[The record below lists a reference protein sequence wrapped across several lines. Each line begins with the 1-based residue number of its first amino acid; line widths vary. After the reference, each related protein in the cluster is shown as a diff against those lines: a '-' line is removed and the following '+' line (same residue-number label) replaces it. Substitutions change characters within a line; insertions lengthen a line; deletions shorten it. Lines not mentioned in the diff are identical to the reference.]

1 MSRPSGLRK
10 FVGPPGP
17 APARG
22 APSPVPPGTAAAA
35 PAAAP
40 AAGLPG
46 SGPRAQTAPD
56 QAVPGPLQAALGTPP
71 GPQDD
76 AEEHCEFCATGIPSE
91 HGHVADLEQSSLAC
105 ACRACYLLF
114 TAVSIRGDD
123 PPEPPAI
130 STRRDDPALRSPG
143 GLPPEPPAPG
153 SPGSERTPRR
163 GASPRRGLGRYRS
176 VPDRYLRDS
185 SRPMSAMEWDE
196 LQIPVGLAFFLNS
209 SERGLGG
216 FYPSPAGAT
225 ECTLDLAAWQ
235 RLAAAYPLLDAAEP
249 DVEAVLLCRE
259 SHASEVEYFIVPIDV
274 CYELAGRMRMLWK
287 GFDGGSEARASI
299 EEFLAG
305 VRTRARE
312 APASAASQQDAHHG

>member
-22 APSPVPPGTAAAA
+22 APSPAPPAQA
-35 PAAAP
+35 
-40 AAGLPG
+40 LPD
-46 SGPRAQTAPD
+46 PQVLPD
-56 QAVPGPLQAALGTPP
+56 PVQAALSTAPAP
-71 GPQDD
+71 RDD
-76 AEEHCEFCATGIPSE
+76 AEEHCEFCATGIPPV

-114 TAVSIRGDD
+114 TQAGQAWGDS
-123 PPEPPAI
+123 PPA
-130 STRRDDPALRSPG
+130 S
-143 GLPPEPPAPG
+143 PPA
-153 SPGSERTPRR
+153 SPSPDGARR
-163 GASPRRGLGRYRS
+163 GSARYRS

-185 SRPMSAMEWDE
+185 SRPMSALEWDE

-225 ECTLDLAAWQ
+225 ECTLDLAAWE
-235 RLAAAYPLLDAAEP
+235 RLAAAYPLLGAAEP

-259 SHASEVEYFIVPIDV
+259 SHASEAEYFIVPIDV

-312 APASAASQQDAHHG
+312 APASAAPQQDAHHG

>member
-1 MSRPSGLRK
+1 
-10 FVGPPGP
+10 
-17 APARG
+17 
-22 APSPVPPGTAAAA
+22 
-35 PAAAP
+35 
-40 AAGLPG
+40 
-46 SGPRAQTAPD
+46 
-56 QAVPGPLQAALGTPP
+56 
-71 GPQDD
+71 
-76 AEEHCEFCATGIPSE
+76 
-91 HGHVADLEQSSLAC
+91 VADLEQSSLAC

-114 TAVSIRGDD
+114 TQAGQAWDD
-123 PPEPPAI
+123 NPPASPA
-130 STRRDDPALRSPG
+130 STSPEG
-143 GLPPEPPAPG
+143 V
-153 SPGSERTPRR
+153 RR
-163 GASPRRGLGRYRS
+163 GSARYRS

-235 RLAAAYPLLDAAEP
+235 RLATAYPLLGAAEP
-249 DVEAVLLCRE
+249 DVEAVLLCRD
-259 SHASEVEYFIVPIDV
+259 SHASDAEYFIVPIDV

-299 EEFLAG
+299 DEFLTG

-312 APASAASQQDAHHG
+312 VPASVAAQQDPDHG

>member
-1 MSRPSGLRK
+1 MSPPSGLRR

-22 APSPVPPGTAAAA
+22 APSPAPPAQA
-35 PAAAP
+35 
-40 AAGLPG
+40 LPD
-46 SGPRAQTAPD
+46 PQVLPD
-56 QAVPGPLQAALGTPP
+56 PVQAALASAPAP
-71 GPQDD
+71 RDD

-114 TAVSIRGDD
+114 TQ
-123 PPEPPAI
+123 
-130 STRRDDPALRSPG
+130 
-143 GLPPEPPAPG
+143 
-153 SPGSERTPRR
+153 PRAGR
-163 GASPRRGLGRYRS
+163 GRYRS

-225 ECTLDLAAWQ
+225 ECTLDLAAWE
-235 RLAAAYPLLDAAEP
+235 RLATAYPLLGAAEP
-249 DVEAVLLCRE
+249 DVEAVLLCRD
-259 SHASEVEYFIVPIDV
+259 SHASEAEYFIVPIDV

-299 EEFLAG
+299 DEFLTG

-312 APASAASQQDAHHG
+312 APASVAAQQDPDHG